1 MKHSYLKQSM
11 MLKNKLGGSLKLL
24 SLITL
29 FSLLQLKA
37 SAIAVYMEDHDPWGY
52 GQNQICMTNV
62 FGASWVQ
69 YNYSTAAATIFNAS
83 TTFVMMEGSE
93 NNDGFLDAYMA
104 ANQAT
109 IENWVTNGGRLFINE
124 APWNNGNRNLGFSNT
139 ILNYNTTY
147 SEASNNVSTSVPGN
161 QIFLGP
167 YTPTATSYNGGYFAH
182 AWISGTGLTSLLYN
196 ISYAPD
202 VRSVLAYKKW
212 GNGVVFFGGC
222 TQPNFW
228 NPNPQGVNLWQNIF
242 SYVNT
247 VPLCFSITCHAD
259 TTVYV
264 DPIACA
270 TTTVNFVQPT
280 GVNICVP
287 VAPAPDTF
295 FYTGS
300 INTWTIPAGF
310 TNVRIEVRGAQGGN
324 NVNSAFGPGL
334 GAIMKG
340 DFTLTPGNQLKIL
353 VGQQPSAGNGNGGG
367 GGSFVT
373 DISNNPMIIA
383 GGGAGSCSSTP
394 SPFRDGNITTTG
406 GAGYLGGGS
415 GGVSG
420 NGGGVGP
427 SGFQSGAGGGLLTNG
442 ADGWTG
448 GTGGQAFVSGGAG
461 GTTNAP
467 ANGGFGGG
475 GSGSSYVV
483 GGAGG
488 GYSGGG
494 SGSNTAP
501 ASQGG
506 GGGSYNAGANQGNTA
521 GANSGNGMVII
532 TPIGSVITS
541 TLMAGLAPGSAFPTG
556 TTTETYRITDGVGDT
571 AYCTFNVTVAD
582 TLVPTISCPSNVN
595 TCTSVV
601 TGIAPTVTG
610 TNACSNVTYTIT
622 GATTGS
628 GVDDASGTNFNP
640 GLNIIKYKVTNA
652 NGNADS
658 CSFTVTIDNP
668 TGLLAGNNASPES
681 VTIDVVAPVD
691 VRYSDCD
698 LMASIVPA
706 GIDPIHGNTLV
717 KVTLDAPLDY
727 FNGQPYVDRHFD
739 IEPSTSATTATAS
752 LSLFA
757 YQFEFD
763 QYNLAAGPLG
773 LPLLPT
779 GGVDNGNVVITQFHG
794 VGTAP
799 GNYPGPE
806 ELIHPSVSW
815 DATYHYWVMTFPVSG
830 FSGFYIHTTLSGPL
844 VLQISNISAI
854 NKGARNRVDW
864 TTATEAKGDVMTLER
879 STDGSTFTALTEMPA
894 KGQAS
899 NYTYWDEKPITGVNY
914 YRVKLTNANRDVK
927 YTRVVNATVKNTD
940 KLTIAASPNP
950 VLNKVMVNI
959 SGTQQAAGTLQVSD
973 PAGKELL
980 KVATEANSAVIDM
993 SGMPSGIYFIKY
1005 TDDSGSVTTR
1015 ITKQ

>member
-11 MLKNKLGGSLKLL
+11 MLKSKLGGYLKLL
-24 SLITL
+24 SLVTL

-37 SAIAVYMEDHDPWGY
+37 SAISVTAVYMEDSDPWGNTS
-52 GQNQICMTNV
+52 NQTAMNNV
-62 FGASWVQ
+62 FTPGGWQQ
-69 YNYSTAAATIFNAS
+69 YNYSTPVATIFNAS
-83 TTFVMMEGSE
+83 IKFVMMEGSE
-93 NNDGFLDAYMA
+93 QNSNLPIYLA
-104 ANQAT
+104 ANQTA
-109 IENWVTNGGRLFINE
+109 IENWVTAGGRLFINA
-124 APWNNGNRNLGFSNT
+124 APNYGGSQNWGFGG
-139 ILNYNTTY
+139 TTLVY
-147 SEASNNVSTSVPGN
+147 STPTTWQSPVTTAVPGH

-167 YTPTATSYNGGYFAH
+167 YTPTATSFTGNYVAH
-182 AWISGTGLTSLLYN
+182 AYISGSGLTTLLYGN
-196 ISYAPD
+196 GNTSFID
-202 VRSVLAYKKW
+202 IGYKKW
-212 GNGVVFFGGC
+212 GSGVVFFGGC
-222 TQPNFW
+222 TQPGFW
-228 NPNPQGVNLWQNIF
+228 SPYPQSLNVWQNIF
-242 SYVNT
+242 SYVNAI
-247 VPLCFSITCHAD
+247 PLCFNVTCHAD
-259 TTVYV
+259 TTIY
-264 DPIACA
+264 PGLSCA
-270 TTTVNFVQPT
+270 TVVNFTVPT
-280 GVNICVP
+280 ASYTCAP
-287 VAPAPDTF
+287 PAPDTF

-300 INTWTIPAGF
+300 INTWTVPVGF
-310 TNVRIEVRGAQGGN
+310 GAVRIEARGAQGGN
-324 NVNSAFGPGL
+324 NTNSAFGPGL
-334 GAIMKG
+334 GAIIKG
-340 DFTLTPGNQLKIL
+340 DFALTPGSQLKIL
-353 VGQQPSAGNGNGGG
+353 VGQQLSATTGNGGG

-373 DISNNPMIIA
+373 NISNSPMIIA
-383 GGGAGSCSSTP
+383 GGGGGSSNTSSNP
-394 SPFRDGNITTTG
+394 NKNGNISTTG
-406 GAGYLGGGS
+406 GNGINGGGA
-415 GGVSG
+415 GGAGG
-420 NGGGVGP
+420 NGGAVGANP
-427 SGFQSGAGGGLLTNG
+427 YQSGAGGGLLTNG
-442 ADGWTG
+442 ANGSDGINSG
-448 GTGGQAFVSGGAG
+448 GKAFVNGGAG
-461 GTTNAP
+461 GINGSIATG
-467 ANGGFGGG
+467 NGGFGGAG
-475 GSGSSYVV
+475 CGSNINV

-494 SGSNTAP
+494 SGSTSPGPQAG
-501 ASQGG
+501 GG
-506 GGGSYNAGANQGNTA
+506 GGGSYNGGSNQVNTA
-521 GANSGNGMVII
+521 GANTGNGMVII
-532 TPIGSVITS
+532 TPQAVITS
-541 TLMAGLAPGSAFPTG
+541 TLMAGLPPGSAFPVG
-556 TTTETYRITDGVGDT
+556 TTTETYRITDGIGDT
-571 AYCTFNVTVAD
+571 AYCTFNITIAD
-582 TLVPTISCPSNVN
+582 TATPTISCPANVN

-601 TGIAPTVTG
+601 TGIAPTLSG
-610 TNACSNVTYTIT
+610 TNACSNVTYTFT

-628 GVDDASGTNFNP
+628 GVDDASGTNFNV
-640 GLNIIKYKVTNA
+640 GNTFVKYKVVNA

-658 CSFTVTIDNP
+658 CSFTVSIGNP

-681 VTIDVVAPVD
+681 ITVDVVAPVD
-691 VRYSDCD
+691 VRYTDCD
-698 LMASIVPA
+698 LMASIVPS
-706 GIDPIHGNTLV
+706 GINPVSGNTLV

-727 FNGQPYVDRHFD
+727 FNGQPYVSRHFD
-739 IEPSTSATTATAS
+739 IEPGTSASSATAS

-806 ELIHPSVSW
+806 ELIYPSVSW